1 MVRTLFGMVGRIF
14 LGLGMISL
22 ALVGLVAILVIV
34 GLLFADKILQMIF

>member
-1 MVRTLFGMVGRIF
+1 MIRALIDMVGKVF

-34 GLLFADKILQMIF
+34 GLLFADKIVQMIF

>member
-1 MVRTLFGMVGRIF
+1 MVKVLFGMIGRVF

-22 ALVGLVAILVIV
+22 ALVGLMAILVIV